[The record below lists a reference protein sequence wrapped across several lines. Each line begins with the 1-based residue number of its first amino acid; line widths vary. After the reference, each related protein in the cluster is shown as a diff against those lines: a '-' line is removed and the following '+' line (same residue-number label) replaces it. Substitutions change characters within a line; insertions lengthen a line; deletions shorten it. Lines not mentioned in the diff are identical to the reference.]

1 MCITSDI
8 IIGMDNTS
16 PVSNLNYTVNIV
28 EDDQQIREVLVKAIK
43 KEGYRVNASSDGA
56 AGYKMAEKEKPSIIL
71 LDLLL
76 PKMSGKDFLAK
87 LRKSDWGALIPVII
101 LTNLSGTQDINDVLA
116 QGPASYYDIKADS
129 NIDNILDQ
137 IKDIIHQT

>member
-101 LTNLSGTQDINDVLA
+101 LTNLSGTQDINAV
-116 QGPASYYDIKADS
+116 SY
-129 NIDNILDQ
+129 
-137 IKDIIHQT
+137 T

>member
-101 LTNLSGTQDINDVLA
+101 LTNLSGTQDINDVCLLYTSPSPRDRTRSRMPSSA
-116 QGPASYYDIKADS
+116 
-129 NIDNILDQ
+129 
-137 IKDIIHQT
+137 